1 MTLTLEKPETEKQLR
16 RVARSRGLAP
26 IALIEALLEKEEQ
39 EQKEEAAFSKSLARN
54 AALLSEA
61 KLRQLWDTP
70 EEDAAWSHL

>member
-1 MTLTLEKPETEKQLR
+1 MTLTIEKPETEKLLR

-26 IALIEALLEKEEQ
+26 ADLIQALLEEEEQ
-39 EQKEEAAFSKSLARN
+39 EQAQEAAFAKSLARN